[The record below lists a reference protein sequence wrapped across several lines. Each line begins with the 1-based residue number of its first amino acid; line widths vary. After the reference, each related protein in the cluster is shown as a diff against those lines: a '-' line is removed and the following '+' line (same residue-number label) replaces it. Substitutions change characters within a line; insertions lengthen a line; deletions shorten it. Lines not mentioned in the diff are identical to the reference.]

1 MRTFIIRLIQVNI
14 GLILFGTGLA
24 LMLQAQLGLGPW
36 EVLHQGLADKY
47 SYSITIFDL
56 EIDLSSV
63 GVVAIIVSAIVMI
76 FWIPLK
82 EKPGLGTVLN
92 AIVIGITIDLG
103 IYFLPEPSWGGWRFS
118 MMAIGPILV
127 ALGSVIYISTEL
139 GPGPRDGL
147 MTGIAKRGFPIGIV
161 RTSIEGTVLIAG
173 IFLGGN
179 IGIGTIWFA
188 FGIGPMIQFMAR
200 YSTSPTLNTM
210 KK

>member
-1 MRTFIIRLIQVNI
+1 
-14 GLILFGTGLA
+14 
-24 LMLQAQLGLGPW
+24 MLQAQLGLGPW